1 MVDYHYH
8 FPTIK
13 PQLNV
18 VHHES
23 AHMNFDGLSSVLLV
37 PLINQLANL
46 VVPIIWTVGVVS
58 E

>member
-1 MVDYHYH
+1 M
-8 FPTIK
+8 F
-13 PQLNV
+13 

-46 VVPIIWTVGVVS
+46 AIPIIWTVGEVS
-58 E
+58 